1 MSDTL
6 SHVFINFSKRKIT
19 LLDEEG
25 YEKDVRWNFN
35 SIGSEGFSETV
46 SQIQEILDPDMIT
59 YCFAAE

>member
-19 LLDEEG
+19 LMDEEG
-25 YEKDVRWNFN
+25 YERDVRWNFN
-35 SIGSEGFSETV
+35 STGSEGFSETV
-46 SQIQEILDPDMIT
+46 SEIQEILDSDMIT

>member
-19 LLDEEG
+19 LMDEEG
-25 YEKDVRWNFN
+25 YERDVRWNFN

-46 SQIQEILDPDMIT
+46 SEIQEILDSDMIT